1 MIDQRNQIISTGKLY
16 LIPTP
21 IGNLADITLRALEV
35 LRNSDMVLA
44 EDTRRVRILLDK
56 YDISQKPISNHDH
69 NSARMAGKIVEWIR
83 GGRTIALV
91 SDAGSPGISD
101 PGYRAVKAVIDAGLP
116 LESLP
121 GATALIPALVLSGL
135 GVDRFVFEGFLPV
148 KKGRETRLS
157 ELASEG
163 RTLIFYEGP
172 HRLVSTLGHLSESL
186 GSNRLAAVARE
197 LTKLYEEV
205 KRGTLVELEGYYN
218 DNSPKGEIVIVVEG
232 LTAFKKRERTM
243 IRDGK

>member
-1 MIDQRNQIISTGKLY
+1 MEITISTGKLY

-35 LRNSDMVLA
+35 LRAADVVLA

-69 NSARMAGKIVEWIR
+69 NSARMSGKIVDWIR
-83 GGRTIALV
+83 AGKRVALV

-101 PGYRAVKAVIDAGLP
+101 PGYRAVRAVIDAGLP

-135 GVDRFVFEGFLPV
+135 GVDRFVFEGFLPA
-148 KKGRETRLS
+148 KKGRKTRLS
-157 ELASEG
+157 ELASEE
-163 RTLIFYEGP
+163 RTLIFYEAP
-172 HRLVSTLGHLSESL
+172 HRLRTTLEQFCESF
-186 GSNRLAAVARE
+186 GKDRHSAVARE

-205 KRGTLVELEGYYN
+205 KRGTLEELYGYYK
-218 DNSPKGEIVIVVEG
+218 DNPPKGEIVIVVEG
-232 LTAFKKRERTM
+232 LTAFNKRERT
-243 IRDGK
+243 INRAK